1 MSKKENGPAE
11 AEKGSAKDEKS
22 PVEAESGPVKD
33 EKGPVEAE
41 GGPVKDEKGPVE
53 AGNGTGKDEKGPV
66 EPESVSAEAENG
78 SFEGE
83 DSVEVPR
90 GRRGRRW
97 MIWTVGAVVV
107 VFIGVI
113 ATLNIMFPPEK
124 LRELVVPRLEERV
137 GRQVELEAV
146 RLKLFPRLAVRLEGL
161 SIANPPEFNPEPA
174 MEFAAVELHV
184 RFWPLL
190 RKQMELR
197 QVRLLNPVFRYQ
209 VLEDG
214 ASNFE
219 GLGPGAGSE
228 GEAAGGPT
236 AQEEMPVGV
245 EVAAAAFAI
254 EDLLLRQG
262 QIFYTD
268 GRSGRG
274 ASMSLEGRLSAVP
287 EAEARERIR
296 SEGKL
301 ELGSILVLV
310 PNVGADSFPLPDT
323 EIEYEAMADLYGDS
337 LELVRIATKVA
348 GVPVAGSGT
357 VYGLRGDRSI
367 EVTMESGEF
376 DIADFLVGLPEALQP
391 KEIEA
396 AGRAEL
402 LVRVSGPIGYG
413 AMPELDGVLDVQ
425 DVRAAHLQH
434 GRLLTDGAGQA
445 TFDAHSM
452 SLPSFTGEL
461 LGRPFELQVAAEN
474 LRDPIVDGRL
484 TGNFDLARL
493 ASMSVDPPQVEGLA
507 DVDVRFMGP
516 VKEPGALEL
525 VGPVDLFLVHYQ
537 SPSLAVP
544 ANMDTVRIQLTGTGV
559 AAEEVS
565 IELGD
570 SDLTLSFTGD
580 SLLQVLLSRD
590 TAARPLV
597 EFTARSQRLDW
608 SELKADTT
616 TVGYGQ
622 LVAARLAG
630 RSLDGRDPGEIGR
643 ERYPVPEL
651 PPVTARGRVQIG
663 EFLNQPT
670 RAENVSFNMVLQDG
684 VLTVEEL
691 DGQVFGGQL
700 TGGLSFDLSQ
710 GEPPFPLAYDLT
722 LTAAE
727 AGSVVSN
734 WTRLGSVMSGVV
746 DFNIEGTTPIEEGML
761 PAAEAIAAAGRAT
774 FSEGRFAGFGV
785 TRALAERFKVD
796 SDVVSTF
803 KQLGGAFRIENGAFV
818 LDEWEYSAEEWRA
831 GISGSAGLGGT
842 LDLRLATEMPPSM
855 LDKASLLPGGSV
867 LGGLVLELP
876 EGEMLPVVVEV
887 GGTVS
892 DPALGIDTE
901 ALQAAME
908 ESLEGASK
916 DLLRRLF
923 RRPPPD

>member
-1 MSKKENGPAE
+1 MSKQENGPVEAENGSVRDEKGPAE
-11 AEKGSAKDEKS
+11 AKN
-22 PVEAESGPVKD
+22 GPVKD

-41 GGPVKDEKGPVE
+41 SGSVE
-53 AGNGTGKDEKGPV
+53 AG
-66 EPESVSAEAENG
+66 
-78 SFEGE
+78 

-97 MIWTVGAVVV
+97 LIWTVGVVV
-107 VFIGVI
+107 VVLVGVVG
-113 ATLNIMFPPEK
+113 ALKIMFPPEK

-137 GRQVELEAV
+137 GRQVELDAV

-161 SIANPPEFNPEPA
+161 SVANPPEFNPEPT
-174 MEFAAVELHV
+174 MELAAVELHV

-197 QVRLLNPVFRYQ
+197 QVRLLGPVFRYQ

-214 ASNFE
+214 TSNFE
-219 GLGPGAGSE
+219 GLGPAASSE
-228 GEAAGGPT
+228 EEAPGEPT
-236 AQEEMPVGV
+236 AQPDAVTESWEAREDMQPSGA
-245 EVAAAAFAI
+245 EGAAFAI
-254 EDLLLRQG
+254 EDLLVRDG
-262 QIFYTD
+262 RVFYTD

-274 ASMSLEGRLSAVP
+274 ASLSLAGRLSAVP

-301 ELGSILVLV
+301 ELGSIQVLV

-323 EIEYEAMADLYGDS
+323 EVEYEAMADLYGDS

-376 DIADFLVGLPEALQP
+376 DIADFLIDLPETLQP
-391 KEIEA
+391 KDIEA
-396 AGRAEL
+396 AGRAQL

-413 AMPELDGVLDVQ
+413 SVPELDGVLDVRE
-425 DVRAAHLQH
+425 VRAAHVQH

-445 TFDAHSM
+445 TFDANSM

-461 LGRPFELQVAAEN
+461 LGRPFEFQLAARD
-474 LRDPIVDGRL
+474 LRNPVVDGRFM
-484 TGNFDLARL
+484 GNFDLARL
-493 ASMSVDPPQVEGLA
+493 ASLREDPPQVEGLA

-516 VKEPGALEL
+516 AKEPGALEL
-525 VGPVDLFLVHYQ
+525 VGPIDLSLVHYQ

-559 AAEEVS
+559 VAEEVS

-570 SDLTLSFTGD
+570 SDLTLSFTSD

-597 EFTARSQRLDW
+597 EFTARSRRLDW

-670 RAENVSFNMVLQDG
+670 RAENVSFNVALQDG
-684 VLTVEEL
+684 ILTVEEL
-691 DGQVFGGQL
+691 DGQVFGGRL

-710 GEPPFPLAYDLT
+710 GDPPFPLTYDLA

-727 AGSVVSN
+727 AGSVVSS
-734 WTRLGSVMSGVV
+734 WTRLGSVLSGVV
-746 DFNIEGTTPIEEGML
+746 DFKITGTTPIEEGML
-761 PAAEAIAAAGRAT
+761 PAAEAIAAGGNAT
-774 FSEGRFAGFGV
+774 FSEGRFGNFGI
-785 TRALAERFKVD
+785 TGALAERFKVA
-796 SDVVSTF
+796 SDELSTF

-818 LDEWEYSAEEWRA
+818 LDEWEYSADEWRA
-831 GISGSAGLGGT
+831 GITGSAGLGGT

-855 LDKASLLPGGSV
+855 LDQASLLPGGSV

-876 EGEMLPVVVEV
+876 EDEQLPVIVQV

-892 DPALGIDTE
+892 DPAIGIDTE
-901 ALQAAME
+901 ALQQALE

>member
-1 MSKKENGPAE
+1 MSRQENGPVGAE
-11 AEKGSAKDEKS
+11 N
-22 PVEAESGPVKD
+22 GPVKD

-41 GGPVKDEKGPVE
+41 NGPEKGEKGPVE
-53 AGNGTGKDEKGPV
+53 AEDGPEKGEKGPFDAESGSV
-66 EPESVSAEAENG
+66 ETG
-78 SFEGE
+78 
-83 DSVEVPR
+83 DSVDVPR

-97 MIWTVGAVVV
+97 LIWTVGAVVI
-107 VFIGVI
+107 VFVGVI
-113 ATLNIMFPPEK
+113 ATLKIMFPPEK
-124 LRELVVPRLEERV
+124 LRELVVPRLEARV
-137 GRQVELEAV
+137 GRQVDLEAV

-161 SIANPPEFNPEPA
+161 SVANPPEFSPEPT
-174 MEFAAVELHV
+174 MEFAAVDLHV

-197 QVRLLNPVFRYQ
+197 QVRLLGPVFRYQ

-214 ASNFE
+214 TSNFE
-219 GLGPGAGSE
+219 GLGAASGSE
-228 GEAAGGPT
+228 GEASGAPT
-236 AQEEMPVGV
+236 ALEEMQPVGA
-245 EVAAAAFAI
+245 EGAAAAFAV
-254 EDLLLRQG
+254 EDLLVREG
-262 QIFYTD
+262 QVLYTD

-274 ASMSLEGRLSAVP
+274 ASLSLDGRMSAVP

-301 ELGSILVLV
+301 ELGSIQVLV
-310 PNVGADSFPLPDT
+310 PSVGADSFPLPDT
-323 EIEYEAMADLYGDS
+323 EIEYEAVADLYGDS
-337 LELVRIATKVA
+337 LELVRVATKLG
-348 GVPVAGSGT
+348 GVPVTGSGT
-357 VYGLRGDRSI
+357 LYGLRGDRSI
-367 EVTMESGEF
+367 EVTMDSGEF
-376 DIADFLVGLPEALQP
+376 DIADVLVGLPEALQP
-391 KEIEA
+391 KVIEA
-396 AGRAEL
+396 AGKAQL

-425 DVRAAHLQH
+425 GVRAAHVQH
-434 GRLLTDGAGQA
+434 GRLLTDGVGQA

-461 LGRPFELQVAAEN
+461 LGRPFELQLAAQN
-474 LRDPIVDGRL
+474 LRNPIVDGRF
-484 TGNFDLARL
+484 TGDFDLARL
-493 ASMSVDPPQVEGLA
+493 ASMSDDPPQVEGLA

-516 VKEPGALEL
+516 VREPGALEF
-525 VGPVDLFLVHYQ
+525 VGPIDLSLVHYQ
-537 SPSLAVP
+537 GPSLAVP
-544 ANMDTVRIQLTGTGV
+544 ARMDTVRIQLTGTGV
-559 AAEEVS
+559 MAEEVS
-565 IELGD
+565 IDLGD
-570 SDLTLSFTGD
+570 SDLTLSLTSD

-597 EFTARSQRLDW
+597 EFSARSQRLDW

-663 EFLNQPT
+663 EFLNRPT
-670 RAENVSFNMVLQDG
+670 RAENVSFNMALQDG

-691 DGQVFGGQL
+691 DGQVFGGRL
-700 TGGLSFDLSQ
+700 TGGLSFNLSQ
-710 GEPPFPLAYDLT
+710 GEPPFPLEYDLK

-727 AGSVVSN
+727 AGAVVAN
-734 WTRLGSVMSGVV
+734 WTRLGSVLSGVV
-746 DFNIEGTTPIEEGML
+746 DFNIAGTTPIEEGML
-761 PAAEAIAAAGRAT
+761 PAAEAIAAVGRAT

-785 TRALAERFKVD
+785 TRALAERFNID

-803 KQLGGAFRIENGAFV
+803 KQLGGAFRIENRAFV
-818 LDEWEYSAEEWRA
+818 LDEWEYDADGWRA

-855 LDKASLLPGGSV
+855 LDQASLLPGGSV

-876 EGEMLPVVVEV
+876 EDEMLPVVVEV

-901 ALQAAME
+901 ALQGALE

-916 DLLRRLF
+916 DLLKRLF